1 MLQAYPGGIS
11 IPFIILAHNWWMLL
25 LRGVLAFVFGLLC
38 FAYPDVTLRLLAV
51 VFGSYMLIDGVLA
64 IAAAITRGKTQPRWW
79 STLIEGIV
87 GSVIGVLIVSWPG
100 ITPLGLLYLI
110 ATWAILTGIFKIGAA
125 IRLRRYIIGEW
136 LLLLSG
142 VGSVVCGVLL
152 FFMHGSGALAV
163 LFWIG
168 AYAVTIGL
176 FLVVVALRLRRWVAQ
191 PSPEV
196 IGATNH

>member
-1 MLQAYPGGIS
+1 M
-11 IPFIILAHNWWMLL
+11 

-38 FAYPDVTLRLLAV
+38 FAYPDVRLRVLV
-51 VFGSYMLIDGVLA
+51 FVFGSYMLLDGVLA
-64 IAAAITRGKTQPRWW
+64 IAAAITRAKTQERWW

-87 GSVIGVLIVSWPG
+87 GGMIGVLMLSWPG
-100 ITPLGLLYLI
+100 ITALGLLYMI
-110 ATWAILTGIFKIGAA
+110 AMWAILTGIFKIVTA
-125 IRLRRYIIGEW
+125 IRLRRHILGEW

-142 VGSVVCGVLL
+142 AASVVCGLFL
-152 FFMHGSGALAV
+152 FFMAGLGALAV

-191 PSPEV
+191 PIEQPSL
-196 IGATNH
+196 